1 MSAAR
6 RSWELRGDL
15 AALFL
20 FVTSVLAD
28 RHMQNRTPHLVTR
41 TTPPAIMRR
50 GITLVETVI
59 AISLTTFAAGAL
71 LTSLTSTIQV
81 GTDAFR
87 TSIANGLADQL
98 MDEIASVK
106 FPSATTTATGVGRTG
121 FDDIDDY
128 NGYSVSPPQARSGAV
143 IGTDDAAGTRP
154 VSFRPDPRLYSRYRQ
169 QVTVEKITES
179 TGTSWNT
186 VTTAAPLRR
195 VTVTISYTDAQGVT
209 TPLASQIRVFSNVA
223 VAP

>member
-15 AALFL
+15 AALFF

-28 RHMQNRTPHLVTR
+28 RHMQHRTPNSAFPTTYLAKTR
-41 TTPPAIMRR
+41 G

-81 GTDAFR
+81 GTDSFHTA
-87 TSIANGLADQL
+87 IANGMADQL
-98 MDEIASVK
+98 MDEIASVR
-106 FPSATTTATGVGRTG
+106 FPSANTTATGVGRTG

-143 IGTDDAAGTRP
+143 IGTEDGTGTRP
-154 VSFRPDPRLYSRYRQ
+154 AAFRPDPRLYSRYRQ
-169 QVTVEKITES
+169 QVTVERITES
-179 TGTSWNT
+179 SGTSWNT
-186 VTTAAPLRR
+186 VTTDSPLRR
-195 VTVTISYTDAQGVT
+195 VTVTISYTNAQGT
-209 TPLASQIRVFSNVA
+209 TTSLARQIRVFSNVA
-223 VAP
+223 IAP